1 MWSMGAMAL
10 LIALLA
16 GVLTAVSAS
25 AATVDSNVLTICPA
39 LGTAPV
45 VTAAGARACA
55 PNDCASL

>member
-1 MWSMGAMAL
+1 MAL